1 MATALKKSSGREV
14 WAMLLDESTVI
25 VGDGSTTTLAAGHLY
40 AIKSKKSAGSALP
53 AGLGEGDVLFG
64 QTGVTVTLAVGDD
77 VYDLGDPF
85 DTSKLI
91 GFARSKDITRTKNT
105 IDMTVDGDIGNGV
118 VDQRIDPLV
127 SVSGNINGLK
137 VNGLPATAASR
148 KIDAMFAKQIIQA
161 ADGTFTTLDK
171 SDAIVIVALVYI
183 NKLRADNSVD
193 IDIVPCVFTSNG
205 DSTDYGS
212 ATSKS
217 TAFTGVAKSQ
227 NGILPCTISAILP
240 SGV

>member
-25 VGDGSTTTLAAGHLY
+25 VGDGTKTLAAGHLY
-40 AIKSKKSAGSALP
+40 AIKSKASSSSGLP

-64 QTGVTVTLAVGDD
+64 QNGVSVTLAVGDD
-77 VYDLGDPF
+77 VYDLVDPF
-85 DTSKLI
+85 DTDKLI

-171 SDAIVIVALVYI
+171 SDEIVIVALVYI

-217 TAFTGVAKSQ
+217 TAFTGVATSE
-227 NGILPCTISAILP
+227 NGILPCTISALLP
-240 SGV
+240 SAT

>member
-25 VGDGSTTTLAAGHLY
+25 VGDGTKTLTAGHLY
-40 AIKSKKSAGSALP
+40 AIKSKASSASGLP

-64 QTGVTVTLAVGDD
+64 QNAVTVTLAVGDD

-85 DTSKLI
+85 DTDKLI

-161 ADGTFTTLDK
+161 EDGTFTTLDK
-171 SDAIVIVALVYI
+171 SDDIVIVALVYI

-240 SGV
+240 SAT